1 MIMMK
6 IVLTIAEME
15 VPGKMAEDQIEDG
28 LEIAK
33 GIQRLRNED
42 GKTVETV
49 EEEAVLQ
56 EMMMIEEAVDII
68 VPDNPLVEDAV
79 GKTTGKDI
87 QKRQNAV
94 GKTGGTVEE
103 EAVLR

>member
-15 VPGKMAEDQIEDG
+15 VLGKMAEDQIEDG

-33 GIQRLRNED
+33 GIQRLRNAD

-56 EMMMIEEAVDII
+56 EMMMIAEAVDIP
-68 VPDNPLVEDAV
+68 VPDHHRVAV
-79 GKTTGKDI
+79 AAGPATGKDI

-94 GKTGGTVEE
+94 GKTGGT
-103 EAVLR
+103 